1 MFTREVEDATNES
14 FAPHLDS
21 DSLLKIARDESKLLL
36 FREAALFELSDRGID
51 SALAVCD
58 QLLTTGNIE
67 DWFCAVHT
75 LKRSRTEGAFLR
87 LFQLSM
93 DTDDVR
99 RMILIQALACNLTQ
113 NQVGSFMERAR
124 HLARPGAIDVTGLP
138 QIAVDAFELVCKRYN
153 VPVDRHR
160 IKTSELGRVRARRM
174 KVLTKEQT
182 TRIWV

>member
-1 MFTREVEDATNES
+1 LVTREVKDTTSES
-14 FAPHLDS
+14 FAPHLAS
-21 DSLLKIARDESKLLL
+21 DSLLKVAGDESKLLL
-36 FREAALFELSDRGID
+36 FREAALHELSDRGND

-58 QLLTTGNIE
+58 QLLATGNIE

-75 LKRSRTEGAFLR
+75 LKRFRSEGAYLI
-87 LFQLSM
+87 LLQLSM

-113 NQVGSFMERAR
+113 SHVVSFMDRAR
-124 HLARPGAIDVTGLP
+124 HLARPGVIDVTGWTHV
-138 QIAVDAFELVCKRYN
+138 AVDLFERVCKRYN

-160 IKTSELGRVRARRM
+160 IRISDLGRVRTKRM
-174 KVLTKEQT
+174 RNITKEQT